1 MDKTKKFNF
10 REAYERIDAIKARL
24 EEMAA
29 GLENDKQREDFTD
42 AEKGERKQLYRE
54 LDILEMKI
62 RANTA
67 TIEVGREAD
76 KSEANR
82 KMREMI
88 NHGERFEVI
97 INRETFGGNT
107 SGYLLDNTTN
117 PAPVTMQDIVEPL
130 YGNLI
135 LSAVGA
141 PLLTGLKGNH
151 VWPVI
156 ETFSATIEQE
166 GVALGDTKIPL
177 SMLKAHPER
186 IGVSVPITREAIN
199 ETDDLLQTVAT
210 QYIPTAVAALMN
222 KIMFSKTAV
231 GKATKL
237 LGPFVNMLAA
247 NKVEYTT
254 EAPSYKELLSLKSK
268 VLASGIVTEQLC
280 YVMTENTKSLLES
293 TPKWTGSNNA
303 ILEDGKINGVPVFT
317 TSYMAEGDVYFG
329 SFKYAPQGLF
339 GDMSFI
345 VDPYTLATKGAINF
359 VLNADYAI
367 TVLRKEAFAMLS
379 KKA

>member
-1 MDKTKKFNF
+1 
-10 REAYERIDAIKARL
+10 
-24 EEMAA
+24 
-29 GLENDKQREDFTD
+29 
-42 AEKGERKQLYRE
+42 
-54 LDILEMKI
+54 
-62 RANTA
+62 
-67 TIEVGREAD
+67 
-76 KSEANR
+76 
-82 KMREMI
+82 
-88 NHGERFEVI
+88 
-97 INRETFGGNT
+97 
-107 SGYLLDNTTN
+107 
-117 PAPVTMQDIVEPL
+117 MQDIVEPL